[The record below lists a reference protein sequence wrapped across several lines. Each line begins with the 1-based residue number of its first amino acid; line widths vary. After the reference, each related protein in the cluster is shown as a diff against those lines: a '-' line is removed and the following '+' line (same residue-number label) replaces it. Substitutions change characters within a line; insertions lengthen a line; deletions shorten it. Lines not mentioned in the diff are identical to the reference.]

1 MKLKD
6 NPLTKSNICREARRK
21 YGMEMPIRKLA
32 RIVYEENKLLFK
44 DFEDARIFM
53 RYIEGKQGKGS
64 RDLNSKTEFYM
75 EQHRTTNPYNLP
87 VSDEIEY
94 LPYPITGHK
103 RIGVMSD
110 IHVPYHNME
119 ALTDAISFLKNE
131 KIDGLLLNGDTI
143 DCHLLSR
150 FTKNP
155 KMRDFK
161 GELDTFKALIEVFK
175 KEFNCRIYFKL
186 GNHEERY
193 EKFLLEK
200 AHELIGVQEF
210 EFQNILKARAE
221 GIEVIG
227 DKRIIKINSLNAIH
241 GHEYIGGISAPVNIA
256 RGLYLR
262 GKTSAFQGHNHSTSE
277 HTETDMN
284 GKITTTW
291 SVGCLSELHPA
302 YMPLNKWNHGVAV
315 VDIDTN
321 GDDYQFRNKR
331 IFKGKVL

>member
-1 MKLKD
+1 M
-6 NPLTKSNICREARRK
+6 TKADIARNYRRK
-21 YGMEMPIRKLA
+21 FGVEMPTLKLA
-32 RIVYEENKLLFK
+32 RIMFKEEKLTFK
-44 DFEDARIFM
+44 DVEDARYAL
-53 RYIEGKQGKGS
+53 RSIEGKSSENRTKVFP
-64 RDLNSKTEFYM
+64 EFIVPD
-75 EQHRTTNPYNLP
+75 RPRNPYNLP
-87 VSDEIEY
+87 KSDETDYTPFRIS
-94 LPYPITGHK
+94 GHK

-110 IHVPYHNME
+110 IHVPYHNIV
-119 ALTDAISFLKNE
+119 ALTAAISFLKKE

-161 GELDTFKALIEVFK
+161 GELDTFKELINVLK
-175 KEFNCRIYFKL
+175 KELKCKIYFKI

-200 AHELIGVQEF
+200 AHELMGVEEF
-210 EFQNILKARAE
+210 EFENILKARAE

-227 DKRIIKINSLNAIH
+227 GKRIIKLNSLNAIH

-256 RGLYLR
+256 RGLYLK

-291 SVGCLSELHPA
+291 SVGCLCELHPS

-315 VDIDTN
+315 VDIDSN

-331 IFKGKVL
+331 IYEGKVL

>member
-1 MKLKD
+1 MLPKD
-6 NPLTKSNICREARRK
+6 NPLLKMNICREYRKK
-21 YGMEMPIRKLA
+21 YGVDIPIRKLA
-32 RIVYEENKLLFK
+32 RIIYSENILKFK
-44 DFEDARIFM
+44 DYENARLCL
-53 RYIEGKQGKGS
+53 RYIEGKAGS
-64 RDLNSKTEFYM
+64 KNRKKVEKTEFFM
-75 EQHRTTNPYNLP
+75 KEKRPENPYNLP
-87 VSDEIEY
+87 VSDETEY
-94 LPYPITGHK
+94 IPYVIKGHK
-103 RIGVMSD
+103 RMGVMSD
-110 IHVPYHNME
+110 VHVPYHNMA
-119 ALTDAISFLKNE
+119 ALTAAISFLKKE

-200 AHELIGVQEF
+200 ASELKGVDEF
-210 EFQNILKARAE
+210 EFENILKARAE

-227 DKRIIKINSLNAIH
+227 DKRIIKLNSLNGIH

-256 RGLYLR
+256 RGLYLK

-315 VDIDTN
+315 VDLDSN

-331 IFKGKVL
+331 IYKGKVL